1 VAAKILEVKNL
12 VKNFSGNK
20 VVDNVSFSLENGT
33 ITAIIGPNG
42 AGKTTLYKLISGQL
56 MPTSGTIELKGKKIT
71 GLAPHTIVKAGIGRS
86 FQITSVFEGLRVK
99 QNVRVA
105 IAAQMGREWDL
116 WSFLQRDRR
125 LNRSVSEIL
134 AAVGILD
141 LADILVRNLSYGERA
156 LVEIAIVLAC
166 KPSLILLDEPTAGMS
181 DAETTRVVKL
191 IKDLQQK
198 TRATFLMT
206 EHDMEVVFNLAE
218 NIIVM
223 SRGKILAA
231 GKPEEIRNNRDVRR
245 AYLGTT

>member
-1 VAAKILEVKNL
+1 MTAKILEVKNL

-33 ITAIIGPNG
+33 ITAVIGPNG

-56 MPTSGTIELKGKKIT
+56 LPTSGTIELKGKKIT
-71 GLAPHTIVKAGIGRS
+71 GLAPHQIVKAGIGRS
-86 FQITSVFEGLRVK
+86 FQITSVFEGLTVK

-105 IAAQMGREWDL
+105 IAARVGQQFDL
-116 WSFLQRDRR
+116 WHSLEGNRR
-125 LNRSVSEIL
+125 LNRSVGKIL

-181 DAETTRVVKL
+181 HVETTRVVKL

-231 GKPEEIRNNRDVRR
+231 GQPEEIRNNSDVRR
-245 AYLGTT
+245 AYLGTA